1 MAKNAMQKLYD
12 EQKQSPWL
20 DYIRRDMLNDGR
32 LKQYIER
39 DGIRGVTANPTIF
52 EKAVGAGSDYD
63 AQITQLLRDGVKRD
77 ELFEHIA
84 VADITSA
91 CDIMRPVYDTSGGN
105 DGFVSIEVSPDK
117 AFQTQP
123 SIDEAKRWWSIID
136 RPNLMVKIPATDE
149 GIPAIEECIAAGLN
163 INITLIFSLDFY
175 AQVMEAY
182 LRGLERRIEGGL
194 AVNDSNS
201 VASFFVSRVD
211 TAADKLIE
219 AKIASATTDAERAK
233 LQALLGRVA
242 VANAKVAYRRFRE
255 TFSGP
260 RWTKLQTEGAKLQRP
275 LWASTGTKNPAYSDI
290 LYIEELIGPDTVNT
304 MPPDTIDA
312 FRDHGVVRCTID
324 ENYDEAE
331 RVLRDLDAAGV
342 SIDEITD
349 ALQEE
354 GVKSFSKSFLAIS
367 ETTMR
372 KADEISK
379 KVSAA

>member
-1 MAKNAMQKLYD
+1 MAKNAMQQLYD

-39 DGIRGVTANPTIF
+39 DGIRGITANPTIF
-52 EKAVGAGSDYD
+52 EKAIGAGNDYD
-63 AQITQLLRDGVKRD
+63 VQIAQLLRDGVNRD

-84 VADITSA
+84 VADIGSA
-91 CDIMRPVYDTSGGN
+91 CDILRPVYDASGGN

-136 RPNLMVKIPATDE
+136 RPNLMVKIPATEE
-149 GIPAIEECIAAGLN
+149 GLPAIEECIAAGLN

-175 AQVMEAY
+175 ARVMEAY

-194 AVNDSNS
+194 AINDANS

-219 AKIASATTDAERAK
+219 AKLASAKSDAERAK

-255 TFSGP
+255 TFSGA
-260 RWTKLQTEGAKLQRP
+260 RWTKLSTEGAKLQRP

-331 RVLRDLDAAGV
+331 RVLKDLKATGV

-349 ALQEE
+349 TLQAE
-354 GVKSFSKSFLAIS
+354 GVKSFSKSFLAIN
-367 ETTMR
+367 ETTQR